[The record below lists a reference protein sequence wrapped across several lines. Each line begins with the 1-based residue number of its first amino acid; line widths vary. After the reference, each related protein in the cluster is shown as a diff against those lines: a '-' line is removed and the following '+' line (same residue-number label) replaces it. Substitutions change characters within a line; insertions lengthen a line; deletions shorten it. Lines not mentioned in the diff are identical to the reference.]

1 MAKYVAAGIAA
12 LFVTAEGLELT
23 PDNFEAEVKGSKNA
37 FVKFQAPW
45 YGQDTPPQS
54 PRSPP
59 PHAAPRPRSLQVR
72 PLQTHEARL
81 GPARG

>member
-1 MAKYVAAGIAA
+1 MRQQRLALHPLSLCVESGMPLRCRCGALRCTALPTTQPNMAKYIAAGIAA

-45 YGQDTPPQS
+45 
-54 PRSPP
+54 
-59 PHAAPRPRSLQVR
+59 
-72 PLQTHEARL
+72 
-81 GPARG
+81 